1 MIGTIIIAA
10 GESRRLKQPKQLV
23 SWRGEPLIR
32 RSAKEALNAGLGPVA
47 VVLGAVDAPCRQALG
62 AMNAE
67 IIHYPGWSGG
77 MGGSIAAGMRA
88 FAGRELQAII
98 VMLCDQ
104 PLVTHQTLDRL
115 EAEWHRSGCR
125 IVASRYG
132 ANAGPPALFSADCF
146 ERLAALQGESGAK
159 AIIRNDPSVSYI
171 DCPEGAFDVD
181 TLEDLRHLENVIPM
195 VPALQPIH

>member
-1 MIGTIIIAA
+1 MIATIIIAA
-10 GESRRLKQPKQLV
+10 GESRRLKRPKQLV

-32 RSAKEALNAGLGPVA
+32 RSAKEALNAGLGPVG
-47 VVLGAVDAPCRQALG
+47 VVLGAVDEPCRHALG
-62 AMNAE
+62 ALPVE
-67 IIHYPGWSGG
+67 VIHHAGWSGG

-88 FAGRELQAII
+88 FAGRDLGAVI

-104 PLVTHQTLDRL
+104 PLVTQRTLDRL
-115 EAEWHRSGCR
+115 EEEWHRSGCR

-132 ANAGPPALFSADCF
+132 ANTGPPALFSADCF

-171 DCPEGAFDVD
+171 DCPEAAFDVD
-181 TLEDLRHLENVIPM
+181 TLEDLQHLENVIPM
-195 VPALQPIH
+195 VPSLQPIH